1 MPDGYNASLFPTS
14 YKDPAYDQAD
24 QAAAAAVG
32 IPASLLSS
40 IRLKGEKTNADQISS
55 AQAATPYQITPST
68 RQEILN
74 QTGVDPY
81 SSPGAAAYGAAY
93 LLKQNLGRYGGNPAQ
108 AVAAYAGGTDQSQWG
123 PKTMAY
129 AKRVT
134 GFSPNNPQAASN
146 PYAVQPV
153 PNIGAGP
160 GAVNGGAQPGAPS
173 SIAPYTLQPV
183 PSIGQSPGAVTP
195 GSGPSQLEQIYNAY
209 QSGQMS
215 PEDKAAFEQDVNA
228 GRIVLPNGMDV
239 AAPTPAPNAAPPS
252 QAVPPQ
258 LVQAFNS
265 GQMAPADAAQF
276 QQDVESGAL
285 TLPQGSQLTPPP
297 APSAG
302 RDVGVAARGFLH
314 GAADTAGWLLNP
326 GGTGLENAILQGA
339 AKKAGVAPAA
349 VATPSTAD
357 LADQAMNAS
366 GLPTASNPTER
377 TIQNV
382 AQNAGA
388 MAVPIPG
395 EGLVGIA
402 KMIGA
407 GAAGG
412 AVGEAVHAATGSPAL
427 GVAANLL
434 TTVFSPAAAERIM
447 GAIAKEAPKAAASAA
462 KAAAPAAESAEAS
475 AAPVAAAPQ
484 APAAPQAAA
493 SAPPEATAE
502 QAQIAGL
509 GAQMQEAQ
517 ARAAAG
523 GEGAAPQQGL
533 VGAEEAA
540 GGAQINPSAA
550 AGKSGAPETLN
561 QSASPQGSATPS
573 AVPGRPYGWRSGT
586 EAWAEPAGNGAQAS
600 ASTSPL
606 ESAAQDFLPASELAA
621 QTRKAAGAAPLGIG
635 KQAAQQV
642 MAQQLAPDPARLAA
656 AERLGV
662 ADALQPDHLSTNQ
675 SAIEQMQAVKSV
687 PGSAARAQE
696 VEGLQQVGQRAQQ
709 LVSDLGG
716 MEDLSGMSANVKN
729 ELMMRQQQLDQ
740 GAETLYSQLRDTVPA
755 QTGTPADNTLA
766 FIAQRADDLGGA
778 KNLSTAEKMI
788 QAKLM
793 PRNVPLTINGQEVD
807 PAALGMVPQTQP
819 PSYALLDDVRK
830 SIGAGLRNQGP
841 FKDAD
846 QGLLKALYGKLSEDQ
861 RATLEQIPGAA
872 EKFDAAR
879 QAVAQRKAVEDQ
891 LVDLFGK
898 SLEGSIAP
906 KIGPAMTALS
916 KGDETKFVKIMNA
929 VPPSLRQQVAASG
942 LMQTFGRATKN
953 GELNFKTYADWMDG
967 LKKNSASFN
976 AVMGNLPPEARQQLL
991 DLATV
996 SRGIANATRE
1006 NITTGRIAEARAQ
1019 LQHADGIVNSII
1031 NTGRHAA
1038 VHALGTAAT
1047 AGGAHVAGPF
1057 GAGLAHALTS
1067 ALSRGKPDV
1076 MRAADALIVDPVF
1089 QQLVRTSK
1097 PTPQVVKAA
1106 ANAPAF
1112 RKFYDA
1118 ARAVSGAN
1126 DAAARERWLLGLLNA
1141 ERTSNSN
1148 SNR

>member
-1 MPDGYNASLFPTS
+1 MPEGYDASVFPVS

-32 IPASLLSS
+32 IPQTLLSA
-40 IRLKGEKTNADQISS
+40 IRLQGEKSNANQISS
-55 AQAATPYQITPST
+55 ANAATPYQITPQT
-68 RQEILN
+68 RESILQ

-93 LLKQNLGRYGGNPAQ
+93 LLHQNLGRYGGNQSQ
-108 AVAAYAGGTDQSQWG
+108 AAAAYIGGTDQANWG

-134 GFSPNNPQAASN
+134 GFSPNNPQAAAN
-146 PYAVQPV
+146 PYQVQPI

-160 GAVNGGAQPGAPS
+160 GAVDAQGQPQAPVGAS
-173 SIAPYTLQPV
+173 PYTVQPI
-183 PSIGQSPGAVTP
+183 PDIGQSPGAVTP
-195 GSGPSQLEQIYNAY
+195 GAGPSPLEQIYNAY

-228 GRIVLPNGMDV
+228 GRIVLPNGMNV
-239 AAPTPAPNAAPPS
+239 AAPAPSPNSAPQTQVAPA
-252 QAVPPQ
+252 Q

-265 GQMAPADAAQF
+265 GQMDPADAAQF
-276 QQDVESGAL
+276 QQDVQSGAL
-285 TLPQGSQLTPPP
+285 TLPQGSTLTPPP
-297 APSAG
+297 TPSAG

-314 GAADTAGWLLNP
+314 GAADTVGWLLNP
-326 GGTGLENAILQGA
+326 GGNGLENAIMQGEA
-339 AKKAGVAPAA
+339 QKAGVSPA
-349 VATPSTAD
+349 VVTTPSASD

-395 EGLVGIA
+395 EGLAGIV

-447 GAIAKEAPKAAASAA
+447 GAIAKEAPKVAAGTAEAVAAQEAPQEAAAAQ
-462 KAAAPAAESAEAS
+462 AE
-475 AAPVAAAPQ
+475 
-484 APAAPQAAA
+484 APQAAA
-493 SAPPEATAE
+493 AAQAPAAAPPEATAE
-502 QAQIAGL
+502 QAQM
-509 GAQMQEAQ
+509 GAMEGQMQQAQ
-517 ARAAAG
+517 ARAAAA
-523 GEGAAPQQGL
+523 GEGVAPQQGI
-533 VGAEEAA
+533 VGADEAA
-540 GGAQINPSAA
+540 AGTQINPAA
-550 AGKSGAPETLN
+550 ATED
-561 QSASPQGSATPS
+561 SASSFAPQAADQPQTADLSA
-573 AVPGRPYGWRSGT
+573 G
-586 EAWAEPAGNGAQAS
+586 
-600 ASTSPL
+600 SPL
-606 ESAAQDFLPASELAA
+606 ESAAQDFLPSSELAA
-621 QTRKAAGAAPLGIG
+621 QTRKAAGGAPLGIG
-635 KQAAQQV
+635 KQTAQQV

-656 AERLGV
+656 AERLGI

-675 SAIEQMQAVKSV
+675 SAIEQLQAVKSIPSSV
-687 PGSAARAQE
+687 ARAQE

-709 LVSDLGG
+709 LVEDLGG
-716 MEDLSGMSANVKN
+716 MTDLGAVSDNVKN

-740 GAETLYSQLRDTVPA
+740 GAESLYSQLRDMVPA

-766 FIAQRADDLGGA
+766 FIAQRAQDLGGA

-788 QAKLM
+788 QAKLT
-793 PRNVPLTINGQEVD
+793 PKNVPMTINGQEVD
-807 PAALGMVPQTQP
+807 PAALGMSPQTQP

-830 SIGAGLRNQGP
+830 NIGAGLRNQGP

-879 QAVAQRKAVEDQ
+879 QAVAQRKDLEEKTIE
-891 LVDLFGK
+891 LFGK
-898 SLEGSIAP
+898 GLDGSIVP
-906 KIGPAMTALS
+906 KIGKAISSLAA
-916 KGDETKFVKIMNA
+916 GDESKFLKIINA
-929 VPPSLRQQVAASG
+929 VPPSLRQEVAASA
-942 LMQTFGRATKN
+942 LTKSFGKAIEN
-953 GELNFKTYADWMDG
+953 GQLNFKTYADWMDG
-967 LKKNSASFN
+967 LKKNSTSFN
-976 AVMGNLPPEARQQLL
+976 ALMGNLPPEARQQLL

-996 SRGIANATRE
+996 SRGIDNATKKT
-1006 NITTGRIAEARAQ
+1006 ITTGRISEARKQ
-1019 LQHADGIVNSII
+1019 LENADGIVNSII

-1097 PTPQVVKAA
+1097 PTPQVVKTA

>member
-1 MPDGYNASLFPTS
+1 MPDGYDASVFPTS

-24 QAAAAAVG
+24 QSAAAAVG
-32 IPASLLSS
+32 IPVTLLSA
-40 IRLKGEKTNADQISS
+40 IRLKGEKSNADQISS
-55 AQAATPYQITPST
+55 AQAATPYQITPET
-68 RQEILN
+68 RQSIID

-81 SSPGAAAYGAAY
+81 ASPGAAAYGAAY
-93 LLKQNLGRYGGNPAQ
+93 LLHQNLGRYGGNQSQ
-108 AVAAYAGGTDQSQWG
+108 AAAAYIGGTDQANWG

-134 GFSPNNPQAASN
+134 GFSPNNPQAAAN
-146 PYAVQPV
+146 PYQVQPI
-153 PNIGAGP
+153 PSIGAGP
-160 GAVNGGAQPGAPS
+160 GAVGAQGQPQPATDAS
-173 SIAPYTLQPV
+173 PYTVQPL
-183 PSIGQSPGAVTP
+183 PDIGQSPGAVTP
-195 GSGPSQLEQIYNAY
+195 NGGPSPLEQIYNAY

-228 GRIVLPNGMDV
+228 GRIVLPNGMNV
-239 AAPTPAPNAAPPS
+239 AAPAPAPNSAP
-252 QAVPPQ
+252 QAQVAPAQ

-265 GQMAPADAAQF
+265 GQMDPADAAQF
-276 QQDVESGAL
+276 QKDVQSGAL
-285 TLPQGSQLTPPP
+285 ALPQGATLTPPP

-314 GAADTAGWLLNP
+314 GAADTVGWLLNP
-326 GGTGLENAILQGA
+326 GGNGLENAILQGA
-339 AKKAGVAPAA
+339 AKKSGVSPAA
-349 VATPSTAD
+349 VTTPSASD

-395 EGLVGIA
+395 DGLAGIV

-447 GAIAKEAPKAAASAA
+447 GAIAKEAPKAAAAGAEAA
-462 KAAAPAAESAEAS
+462 TAREPGQEAAAAQAAAPEAAPAA
-475 AAPVAAAPQ
+475 Q
-484 APAAPQAAA
+484 APAA
-493 SAPPEATAE
+493 SPPEATAE
-502 QAQIAGL
+502 QAQM
-509 GAQMQEAQ
+509 GAMEGQMQQAQ
-517 ARAAAG
+517 ARAAAA
-523 GEGAAPQQGL
+523 GEGAAPQQGI
-533 VGAEEAA
+533 VGADEAA
-540 GGAQINPSAA
+540 GGTQINPGAA
-550 AGKSGAPETLN
+550 AGE
-561 QSASPQGSATPS
+561 Q
-573 AVPGRPYGWRSGT
+573 
-586 EAWAEPAGNGAQAS
+586 EPAASFGQQAAAQDQTADLS
-600 ASTSPL
+600 QGSPL
-606 ESAAQDFLPASELAA
+606 ESAAQDFLPSSELAA
-621 QTRKAAGAAPLGIG
+621 QTRKAAGGAPLGIG

-642 MAQQLAPDPARLAA
+642 VAQQLAPDPARLAA
-656 AERLGV
+656 AERLGI
-662 ADALQPDHLSTNQ
+662 ADALQPDHLSNNQ
-675 SAIEQMQAVKSV
+675 SAIEQLQAVKSV

-696 VEGLQQVGQRAQQ
+696 VEGLQLVGQRAQQ

-716 MEDLSGMSANVKN
+716 MEDLSGVSANVKN
-729 ELMMRQQQLDQ
+729 ELMTRQQQLDQ
-740 GAETLYSQLRDTVPA
+740 GAESLYSQLRDMVPA

-766 FIAQRADDLGGA
+766 FIAQRAQDLGGA

-788 QAKLM
+788 QAKLT
-793 PRNVPLTINGQEVD
+793 PKNVPMTINGQEVD
-807 PAALGMVPQTQP
+807 PAALGIAPQTQP

-830 SIGAGLRNQGP
+830 NIGAGLRNQGP

-879 QAVAQRKAVEDQ
+879 QAVAQRKAVEEQ

-906 KIGPAMTALS
+906 KIGPAMAALS

-929 VPPSLRQQVAASG
+929 VPSSLRQQVAASG
-942 LMQTFGRATKN
+942 LMQAFGRATKN

-1006 NITTGRIAEARAQ
+1006 NITTGRIAEARNQ
-1019 LQHADGIVNSII
+1019 LQHADGIVNAIV
-1031 NTGRHAA
+1031 NTGRQAA
-1038 VHALGTAAT
+1038 VHAVGTAAT
-1047 AGGAHVAGPF
+1047 AGGAHVAGPL

-1089 QQLVRTSK
+1089 QTLVRNS
-1097 PTPQVVKAA
+1097 TPAPQAVKAA
-1106 ANAPAF
+1106 ANSPAF
-1112 RKFYDA
+1112 RKFYNA

-1126 DAAARERWLLGLLNA
+1126 DATARERWLLGVINA
-1141 ERTSNSN
+1141 EQSNSN